1 MAEAH
6 PVTTPTVTFTLSGKA
21 APLPPG
27 TTVLEAA
34 EHIGVPLDSSCRVG
48 TCGTCKVMLRKGSV
62 TMAVEDALDP
72 EEKAHGLILAC
83 QAMATGNIEVEA

>member
-1 MAEAH
+1 MKRQ
-6 PVTTPTVTFTLSGKA
+6 TTPTVTFTLSGKV

-34 EHIGVPLDSSCRVG
+34 EHVGVLIDSSCRVG
-48 TCGTCKVMLRKGSV
+48 TCGTCKVMLRQGAV
-62 TMAVEDALDP
+62 IMAVEDALDP

-83 QAMATGNIEVEA
+83 QATATGNIEVEA